1 MTIQSYFLDTPINVE
16 GNKKLRNPQIFAYGA
31 IKQYF
36 ESNPQGEALVVLP
49 TGTGKSGLI
58 SIAPFG
64 VSKGRVL
71 IITPGRVTKESI
83 KKTQDP
89 LYDNFWLNYDVIFDA
104 NNIPSIS
111 EFTSTISDDHLKN
124 SNIVYSNVQ
133 KLTGNWDTRLLN
145 RVSPDFFDLIIID
158 EAHHAPADSWQKVLD
173 YFAKAKKLHVTGT
186 PYRGDGQKVPGELIH
201 ETSLSEVMRERY
213 VKWLR
218 KQTVNAE
225 IIQFILEENGQEVFL
240 GLDDVKELRD
250 DEWIEK
256 SIALSKECSL
266 DVIQASIDNLNNLKE
281 SSPQVPHKILAV
293 GCSIKH
299 AEDVARWYQEL
310 ELKTVL
316 IHSSLEEDKKAQAF
330 IDIDNHNCD
339 VVVSVNMLMEGYDH
353 HYLST
358 LALFR
363 PYRSLN
369 AFAQVVGRVLR
380 RISDDEITDFAIDN
394 NALVIFHEEI
404 GLNKLWQHFQ
414 KETDK
419 ARRPRVIVNIPEVGI
434 SDREYA
440 QKESLYGQ
448 VSTNGI
454 YQSGEDSY
462 IQDLDFNELFNQKR
476 QEIKEAV
483 SEELKAF
490 ENGRTAEELAEIEKL
505 LGQQATKRAAPSVD
519 SLLIEKRPD
528 QARQILRTQLKQLN
542 VDVTTN
548 ILFELS
554 LDDKGAE
561 VICFFNKKQIF
572 IPYAKEDEP
581 NDAVIA
587 KYINQK
593 LYNKFGKRE
602 ELSNEELLASS
613 QEMTKIQEE
622 LIRLLSGIKHEN

>member
-16 GNKKLRNPQIFAYGA
+16 GNNKLRNPQIFAYGA

-36 ESNPQGEALVVLP
+36 ENNPQGEALVVLP

-111 EFTSTISDDHLKN
+111 EFTNTISDAHLKN

-133 KLTGNWDTRLLN
+133 KLAGNWNTRLLQ
-145 RVSPDFFDLIIID
+145 RVPKDFFDLIIID
-158 EAHHAPADSWQKVLD
+158 EAHHAPADSWQEVLNH
-173 YFAKAKKLHVTGT
+173 FSKAKKLHVTGT

-201 ETSLSEVMRERY
+201 ETSLSEVMREKY

-225 IIQFILEENGQEVFL
+225 IIQFILEENGQEVLL

-250 DEWIEK
+250 DEWVEK

-266 DVIQASIDNLNNLKE
+266 DVIRASIENLDKLKE
-281 SSPQVPHKILAV
+281 SSPQVPHKILAI

-299 AEDVARWYQEL
+299 AEDVAMWYREL
-310 ELKTVL
+310 GLETILV
-316 IHSSLEEDKKAQAF
+316 HSALEESEKDQAF

-419 ARRPRVIVNIPEVGI
+419 ARRPRVIVNIPELGI
-434 SDREYA
+434 SDKEYA
-440 QKESLYGQ
+440 QRESLYGQ
-448 VSTNGI
+448 VSTDGT

-462 IQDLDFNELFNQKR
+462 IKDLDFNELFNQKR
-476 QEIKEAV
+476 QAIKESV

-505 LGQQATKRAAPSVD
+505 LGQQATRRAAPSVD
-519 SLLIEKRPD
+519 SLLLEKRPD
-528 QARQILRTQLKQLN
+528 QARKILREQLKQLN
-542 VDVTTN
+542 LNTTTN

-554 LDDKGAE
+554 LEDKGVD
-561 VICFFNKKQIF
+561 VINFFNKKNIS
-572 IPYAKEDEP
+572 IPYPKENEP
-581 NDAVIA
+581 NDAAIA

-593 LYNKFGKRE
+593 LFNQFGKRDG
-602 ELSNEELLASS
+602 LSNEGLLASS
-613 QEMTKIQEE
+613 REIVKIQEE
-622 LIRLLSGIKHEN
+622 LIKLLSGIKHEN